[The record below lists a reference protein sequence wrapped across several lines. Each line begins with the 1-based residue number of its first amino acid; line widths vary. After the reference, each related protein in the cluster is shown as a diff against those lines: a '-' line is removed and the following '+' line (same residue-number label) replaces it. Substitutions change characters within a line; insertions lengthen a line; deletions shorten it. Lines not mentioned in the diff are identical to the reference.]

1 MKLHLEIV
9 RLVLG
14 LGADLAMALVVEGLT
29 LLSQGADAL
38 VDRLESLERED
49 DDVDEPAAADLLSY
63 LQQIFMAGAQVRFDP
78 ELARPWSLLL
88 GPQEISSATSLVDLV
103 LQARAHAHGGSR

>member
-1 MKLHLEIV
+1 MEADPATCAASGPSPS
-9 RLVLG
+9 R
-14 LGADLAMALVVEGLT
+14 GAAATAAARAV
-29 LLSQGADAL
+29 GAVGA
-38 VDRLESLERED
+38 VAPSAAT
-49 DDVDEPAAADLLSY
+49 VCAVTAGPAAADLLSY